1 MKPIIAILLDYD
13 ERKTAQGG
21 YSDRPWYAL
30 RADYAQSITNN
41 GGIPLLL
48 PYIDQYIDSYLDIC
62 DGLLLPGSDYDI
74 NPEKYGEKL
83 HPNTNPSTGVR
94 EAFEEKLMRK
104 AMDIAMPV
112 LAICAG
118 QQLLNVML
126 GGTLI
131 QYIPDVVKG
140 ESMHRHKGDQADDYH
155 DINIFEDTFLHRII
169 GVKSCKVN
177 SHHRQAIGKLGK
189 DLVVSAVAPDGI
201 IECIEHQILPF
212 CLGVEWHPEYCNNEN
227 DVKVLQAF
235 VKAAASFHTS
245 R

>member
-1 MKPIIAILLDYD
+1 MKPTIGILLDYN
-13 ERKTAQGG
+13 ERRTDQGG

-30 RADYAQSITNN
+30 RINYTQSIADN
-41 GGIPLLL
+41 GGIPIML
-48 PYIDQYIDSYLDIC
+48 PYIDRDIDYYLDIC

-74 NPEKYGEKL
+74 NPKKYGEKL
-83 HPNTNPSTGVR
+83 HSNTHVSTGVR
-94 EAFEEKLMRK
+94 EVFEERLMQK
-104 AMDIAMPV
+104 AIDITMPI

-140 ESMHRHKGDQADDYH
+140 ESIHRHSGDQVDDYH
-155 DINIFEDTFLHRII
+155 DISIFEDTLLHRII
-169 GVKSCKVN
+169 KKKNYKVN

-189 DLVVSAVAPDGI
+189 DLVISAVAPDGI
-201 IECIEHQILPF
+201 IECIEHKFHTF
-212 CLGVEWHPEYCNNEN
+212 CLGVEWHPEYCHNEN
-227 DVKVLQAF
+227 DTKIIQAF
-235 VKAAASFHTS
+235 VKAAASFHTL